1 MIAFAT
7 GLLEHSLKRL
17 GYDAADLQSLRDE
30 GYLLWHGKNGHTSLL
45 VPAAGGDALFVISTL
60 SYIDPEQDGRLLA
73 LALHL
78 NLSPAH
84 TLGASIALDIEQNTL
99 CCVTRTTSPGT
110 AQTVC
115 PARLKALRHLP
126 SRSSRSSKPSEVNSD
141 ARPCPPTQPDGQM
154 PWRFSRRGPR
164 EKVWRWNSSL
174 CVVRLCDGKLVEGRF
189 KCPCQASDGMFC
201 AQQGCALCSN
211 SRWV

>member
-60 SYIDPEQDGRLLA
+60 SYIDPEQDGRLPA

-99 CCVTRTTSPGT
+99 CLRYTHDLTGHGT
-110 AQTVC
+110 DSLS
-115 PARLKALRHLP
+115 RALESTQALAEQIKQVIETF
-126 SRSSRSSKPSEVNSD
+126 RSEFG